1 MKKKTLQ
8 LVGLKKGMTRQFD
21 KNGKLVVCTMIQIEK
36 NKVTQVKTEDKDGYS
51 AVQVAGVPVRE
62 SKRKNVSKPL
72 QGHFAKAKCEP
83 CKKVVETPLE
93 SVEEYTLGQ
102 ELGVDFFEEGGFV
115 DVIGTSKGKGY
126 QGVMKRHGFGGGPA
140 THGSKFHRSAGS
152 TGSLTPSRNFKNG
165 KKAGHMGA
173 KRNTV
178 ECLVVVGVNVEK
190 NYLLVQGAVPGPTG
204 NIVCVRKALKK
215 NN

>member
-21 KNGKLVVCTMIQIEK
+21 KEGRLLVCTMIQLKK
-36 NKVTQVKTEDKDGYS
+36 NKVTQVKTVEKDGYS
-51 AVQVAGVPVRE
+51 GIQMAGVEIRD
-62 SKRKNVSKPL
+62 SKKKNVTKPL
-72 QGHFAKAKCEP
+72 QGHYAKAKCEP
-83 CKKVVETPLE
+83 CKKMVETPLA
-93 SVEEYTLGQ
+93 SVEEYSLGQ
-102 ELGVDFFEEGGFV
+102 EIGVDMFEVGSFV
-115 DVIGTSKGKGY
+115 DVIGKTKGKGY
-126 QGVMKRHGFGGGPA
+126 QGVMKRHNFSGGPA

-173 KRNTV
+173 ERQTT
-178 ECLVVVGVNVEK
+178 ECLLVVGVNVEK
-190 NYLLVQGAVPGPTG
+190 EYLLVKGAVPGPTG